1 MGITK
6 FFSRMEAAGYTRI
19 VDNIGWRGDD
29 FHTSAVIDGP
39 SFAFHIFRTCNKSID
54 ERSEDIIGSS
64 VSYTDCAAAAVTF
77 LETLED
83 HGIIID
89 SVFFDGALPAWKRQ
103 TRRERLQNF
112 ARSLD
117 TYRKQQDKQTKSQLA
132 SVEPLQSGLVP
143 PFLVQAVQEAILDS
157 RFKDLVYSVP
167 GEADEYCVTAAKK
180 ANLTHV
186 EKKVAIFT
194 SDSDLAVYE
203 SGRQTHIMLFD
214 DYYQIQ
220 PDALGSVIKATTL
233 WPSAIARKIWRDNLH
248 ELAYYM
254 AAYKDQ
260 SVARLIATKIG
271 PGKSP
276 PVDEY
281 RSFTEHFTAKVADS
295 LSLLQGD
302 EAERQSLLGLDARV
316 AELVHQ
322 AKTKTG
328 LASPDEFEIFL
339 PFVIEDSSKRSAWRV
354 GSGIRQAAYT
364 ILLKHLDCSA
374 TQIREFKRSGVASGS
389 LKVSGMDDSAL
400 QMGLDALYEYF
411 DEDTRRAASG
421 DESAVESWRTVIVR
435 LMLADMDDLPQPA
448 ELVDLID
455 GTLCT
460 DWQMVH
466 LSAHYQ
472 TTFYS
477 VRLLHQVMRYCHR
490 DGRKP
495 KLLVRLDGMPGIAA
509 FFEPDES
516 IAGTDAEDEW
526 CRFFEE
532 HLATMNT

>member
-1 MGITK
+1 MGIRN
-6 FFSRMEAAGYTRI
+6 FFKRMEATGWTRI

-29 FHTSAVIDGP
+29 VHTFAVIDGP
-39 SFAFHIFRTCNKSID
+39 SFAYHIFRTCNKSID
-54 ERSEDIIGSS
+54 EQSEDIIGSP
-64 VSYTDCAAAAVTF
+64 VSYTDCASAAVLF
-77 LETLED
+77 LEALED

-89 SVFFDGALPAWKRQ
+89 SIFFDGALPAWKRQ
-103 TRRERLQNF
+103 TRRERLQKF

-117 TYRKQQDKQTKSQLA
+117 TYRKQQDKRTKSQVA

-143 PFLVQAVQEAILDS
+143 PFLVQAVQEAILGS

-180 ANLTHV
+180 ACLGHV
-186 EKKVAIFT
+186 DKKIAIFT

-203 SGRQTHIMLFD
+203 SGRQTHIMLLD
-214 DYYQIQ
+214 DFYESQ
-220 PDALGSVIKATTL
+220 PEVIKATSF
-233 WPSAIARKIWRDNLH
+233 WPLAIARKIRRDNLH
-248 ELAYYM
+248 ELAFYM
-254 AAYKDQ
+254 AAYKDE
-260 SVARLIATKIG
+260 SVAKVVASRMG

-276 PVDEY
+276 PANEY

-295 LSLLQGD
+295 LTLLQGD

-322 AKTKTG
+322 VQTKTG
-328 LASPDEFEIFL
+328 LGRADEFEIFM
-339 PFVIEDSSKRSAWRV
+339 PFVIEDPSELSAWRV

-364 ILLKHLDCSA
+364 ILLKHFGCSEM
-374 TQIREFKRSGVASGS
+374 TIREFKRSGAGGGS
-389 LKVSGMDDSAL
+389 IR
-400 QMGLDALYEYF
+400 MGLDALYDYF
-411 DEDTRRAASG
+411 DQDTRRATSS
-421 DESAVESWRTVIVR
+421 DESAVESWRVVIIR
-435 LMLADMDDLPQPA
+435 LMLADMDGLPQPDD
-448 ELVDLID
+448 LVDLLD

-460 DWQMVH
+460 DWQMVS

-495 KLLVRLDGMPGIAA
+495 KLLVRLDGMPSIAA